1 MEPMDEDDFFHLK
14 LVLQKRFAPVFVCE
28 AMSDSWLLHTSC
40 TQYSFQQIAATF
52 QEWVR

>member
-14 LVLQKRFAPVFVCE
+14 LKSYRNVR
-28 AMSDSWLLHTSC
+28 LLDTSRK
-40 TQYSFQQIAATF
+40 QSSFQQIAASF